1 MSIVYLDKPETF
13 TQNVA
18 FSDDSGYKIHP
29 NLVTWCVF
37 DSSGVEVA
45 GFFNPAVKT
54 KTGFSSF
61 WTPSKSGNYSIL
73 WKTDDLEFRNN
84 IFVYPKS
91 ADKQLQDPPN
101 AAFKSFPSS
110 TSLTQS
116 DLPIYFRDDLGDL
129 VNPVHVVYSV
139 IDSSGKSIT
148 GFSSL
153 PAVQFDIGSFY
164 AQYTT
169 PCFTG
174 TYKIRWDFQKDVE
187 SPLESSFM
195 TFNVVAPPTRCSFVI
210 IHNSCFG
217 NNRPPTP
224 QPTVETEIT
233 GPVNQMHLPFG
244 PLPASG
250 VFTDQDPYILPVGTR
265 RISFFISY
273 QRGFSGG
280 HASFRLFWNNGIE
293 EVQETLID
301 SVYENVDS
309 AHSNQ
314 SMYLQDTS
322 GPTPADDNLIRFIMY
337 VDVPPGI
344 ISVRLRASETG
355 YASLP
360 GSCGITITP
369 SLV

>member
-1 MSIVYLDKPETF
+1 MRQTNSTAGWDTGPDGA
-13 TQNVA
+13 Q
-18 FSDDSGYKIHP
+18 D
-29 NLVTWCVF
+29 
-37 DSSGVEVA
+37 A
-45 GFFNPAVKT
+45 GFVWIHRDNRSVR
-54 KTGFSSF
+54 GS
-61 WTPSKSGNYSIL
+61 L
-73 WKTDDLEFRNN
+73 R
-84 IFVYPKS
+84 
-91 ADKQLQDPPN
+91 ADN
-101 AAFKSFPSS
+101 AA
-110 TSLTQS
+110 
-116 DLPIYFRDDLGDL
+116 D
-129 VNPVHVVYSV
+129 
-139 IDSSGKSIT
+139 
-148 GFSSL
+148 
-153 PAVQFDIGSFY
+153 A
-164 AQYTT
+164 
-169 PCFTG
+169 
-174 TYKIRWDFQKDVE
+174 
-187 SPLESSFM
+187 
-195 TFNVVAPPTRCSFVI
+195 
-210 IHNSCFG
+210 
-217 NNRPPTP
+217 
-224 QPTVETEIT
+224 
-233 GPVNQMHLPFG
+233 
-244 PLPASG
+244 ASG

-355 YASLP
+355 YVSLP